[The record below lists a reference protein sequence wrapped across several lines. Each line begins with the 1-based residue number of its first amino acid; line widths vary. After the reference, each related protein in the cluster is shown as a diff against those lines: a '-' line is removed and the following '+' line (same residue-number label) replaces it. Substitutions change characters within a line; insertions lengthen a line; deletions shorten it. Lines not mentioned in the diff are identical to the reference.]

1 MEKIL
6 AFQVRETDLQKLK
19 GISASMRIKLVV
31 IDKVDF
37 RQTVNDLLSQKKN
50 PLVEP
55 YNGQITESMLLLHEF
70 SDKRLDALL
79 KALRR
84 EQVKVD
90 FKAVTTKTNI
100 KWTVLQLFFEMEK
113 ERKYQANNSPA
124 RKSIAT

>member
-37 RQTVNDLLSQKKN
+37 RHTVNDLLSQKKN

-100 KWTVLQLFFEMEK
+100 KWTVLQLFFEIEK
-113 ERKYQANNSPA
+113 ERKAYLQMNQ
-124 RKSIAT
+124 

>member
-113 ERKYQANNSPA
+113 ERKAYLQLNQ
-124 RKSIAT
+124 

>member
-50 PLVEP
+50 PLREP

-113 ERKYQANNSPA
+113 ERKAYLQMNQ
-124 RKSIAT
+124 

>member
-6 AFQVRETDLQKLK
+6 AFQVWETDLQKLK

-113 ERKYQANNSPA
+113 ERKAYLQMNQ
-124 RKSIAT
+124 

>member
-19 GISASMRIKLVV
+19 EISASMRIKLVV
-31 IDKVDF
+31 IEKVDF

-50 PLVEP
+50 PLMEP

-113 ERKYQANNSPA
+113 ERKAYLQMNQ
-124 RKSIAT
+124 

>member
-6 AFQVRETDLQKLK
+6 TFQVRETDLQKLK
-19 GISASMRIKLVV
+19 EISASMRIKLVV

-113 ERKYQANNSPA
+113 ERKAYLQMNQ
-124 RKSIAT
+124 

>member
-19 GISASMRIKLVV
+19 EISASMRIKLVV
-31 IDKVDF
+31 IEKVDF

-113 ERKYQANNSPA
+113 ERKAYLQMNQ
-124 RKSIAT
+124 

>member
-19 GISASMRIKLVV
+19 EISASMRIKLVV
-31 IDKVDF
+31 IEKVDF
-37 RQTVNDLLSQKKN
+37 RQTINDLLSQKKN

-70 SDKRLDALL
+70 SDKRLDAFL

-113 ERKYQANNSPA
+113 ERKAYLQMNQ
-124 RKSIAT
+124 

>member
-31 IDKVDF
+31 IDKADF

-113 ERKYQANNSPA
+113 ERKAYLQMNQ
-124 RKSIAT
+124 

>member
-100 KWTVLQLFFEMEK
+100 KWTVLQLFFEMER
-113 ERKYQANNSPA
+113 ERKAHLQMNQ
-124 RKSIAT
+124 

>member
-19 GISASMRIKLVV
+19 GISDSMRIKLVV

-50 PLVEP
+50 PLMEP

-113 ERKYQANNSPA
+113 ERKAYLQMNQ
-124 RKSIAT
+124 

>member
-50 PLVEP
+50 PLMEP

-113 ERKYQANNSPA
+113 ERKAYLQMNQ
-124 RKSIAT
+124 

>member
-6 AFQVRETDLQKLK
+6 TFQVRETDLQKLK

-50 PLVEP
+50 PLMEP

-113 ERKYQANNSPA
+113 ERKAYLQMNQ
-124 RKSIAT
+124 

>member
-19 GISASMRIKLVV
+19 EISASMRIKIVV

-113 ERKYQANNSPA
+113 ERKAYLQMNQ
-124 RKSIAT
+124 

>member
-1 MEKIL
+1 MERIL
-6 AFQVRETDLQKLK
+6 TFQVRETDLQKLK
-19 GISASMRIKLVV
+19 EISASMRIKLVV

-113 ERKYQANNSPA
+113 ERNAYLQMNQ
-124 RKSIAT
+124 

>member
-37 RQTVNDLLSQKKN
+37 RQTVNNLLSQKKN

-113 ERKYQANNSPA
+113 ERKAYLQMNQ
-124 RKSIAT
+124 

>member
-1 MEKIL
+1 
-6 AFQVRETDLQKLK
+6 
-19 GISASMRIKLVV
+19 MRIKLVV

-100 KWTVLQLFFEMEK
+100 KWTVLQLFFEI
-113 ERKYQANNSPA
+113 NNYINSYLH
-124 RKSIAT
+124 INQ

>member
-19 GISASMRIKLVV
+19 EISASMRIKLVV

-50 PLVEP
+50 PIVEP

-113 ERKYQANNSPA
+113 ERKAYLQMNQ
-124 RKSIAT
+124 

>member
-55 YNGQITESMLLLHEF
+55 
-70 SDKRLDALL
+70 
-79 KALRR
+79 
-84 EQVKVD
+84 
-90 FKAVTTKTNI
+90 
-100 KWTVLQLFFEMEK
+100 
-113 ERKYQANNSPA
+113 
-124 RKSIAT
+124 

>member
-55 YNGQITESMLLLHEF
+55 YNGQITASMLILHEF

-79 KALRR
+79 KALRG
-84 EQVKVD
+84 EQVRVD

-113 ERKYQANNSPA
+113 ERKAYLQMNQ
-124 RKSIAT
+124 

>member
-50 PLVEP
+50 PIVEP

-113 ERKYQANNSPA
+113 ERKAYLQMNQ
-124 RKSIAT
+124 

>member
-37 RQTVNDLLSQKKN
+37 RQTVNDLLSHKKN

-113 ERKYQANNSPA
+113 ERKAYLQMNQ
-124 RKSIAT
+124 

>member
-19 GISASMRIKLVV
+19 EISASMRIKLVV

-113 ERKYQANNSPA
+113 ERNAYLQMNQ
-124 RKSIAT
+124 

>member
-1 MEKIL
+1 MEQIL

-19 GISASMRIKLVV
+19 GISACMRIKLVV

-37 RQTVNDLLSQKKN
+37 RQTVNDLLSQKKS

-113 ERKYQANNSPA
+113 ERKAYLQMNQ
-124 RKSIAT
+124 

>member
-1 MEKIL
+1 MERIL
-6 AFQVRETDLQKLK
+6 TFQVRETDLQKLK

-113 ERKYQANNSPA
+113 ERKAYLQMNQ
-124 RKSIAT
+124 

>member
-19 GISASMRIKLVV
+19 EISASMRIKLVV

-37 RQTVNDLLSQKKN
+37 RQTVNDLLSQKRN

-55 YNGQITESMLLLHEF
+55 YTGKITESMLLFHNF
-70 SDKRLDALL
+70 SDKRLDTML
-79 KALRR
+79 KVLRR

-90 FKAVTTKTNI
+90 YKAVTTETNI
-100 KWTVLQLFFEMEK
+100 KWTILQLYFEMEK
-113 ERKYQANNSPA
+113 ERNAYLQMNQ
-124 RKSIAT
+124 

>member
-100 KWTVLQLFFEMEK
+100 KSTVLQLFLEMEK
-113 ERKYQANNSPA
+113 ERKAYLQMNQ
-124 RKSIAT
+124 

>member
-50 PLVEP
+50 ALVEP

-113 ERKYQANNSPA
+113 ERKAYLQM
-124 RKSIAT
+124 TQ

>member
-113 ERKYQANNSPA
+113 ERKG
-124 RKSIAT
+124 RKKRKRD

>member
-50 PLVEP
+50 SLVEP

-113 ERKYQANNSPA
+113 ERKAYLQMNQ
-124 RKSIAT
+124 

>member
-6 AFQVRETDLQKLK
+6 AFQVREADLQKLK

-113 ERKYQANNSPA
+113 ERKAYLQMNQ
-124 RKSIAT
+124 

>member
-31 IDKVDF
+31 INKVDF

-100 KWTVLQLFFEMEK
+100 KWTVLQLFFEMER
-113 ERKYQANNSPA
+113 ERKAYLQMNQ
-124 RKSIAT
+124 

>member
-37 RQTVNDLLSQKKN
+37 RQTVNDQLSQKKN

-113 ERKYQANNSPA
+113 ERKAYLQMNQ
-124 RKSIAT
+124 

>member
-37 RQTVNDLLSQKKN
+37 RQTVNDLLSQKRN
-50 PLVEP
+50 TLVEP
-55 YNGQITESMLLLHEF
+55 YTGKITESMLLFHNF
-70 SDKRLDALL
+70 SDKRLDTML
-79 KALRR
+79 KVLRR

-90 FKAVTTKTNI
+90 YKAVTTETNI
-100 KWTVLQLFFEMEK
+100 KWTILQLYFEMEK
-113 ERKYQANNSPA
+113 ERNAYLQMNQ
-124 RKSIAT
+124 

>member
-55 YNGQITESMLLLHEF
+55 YNGQITESMLLLHGF

-84 EQVKVD
+84 ERVKVD

-113 ERKYQANNSPA
+113 ERKAYLQMNQ
-124 RKSIAT
+124 

>member
-1 MEKIL
+1 MERIL
-6 AFQVRETDLQKLK
+6 TFQVRETDLQKLK
-19 GISASMRIKLVV
+19 EISASMRIKLVV

-100 KWTVLQLFFEMEK
+100 KWTVLQLFFEMER
-113 ERKYQANNSPA
+113 ERKAYLQMNQ
-124 RKSIAT
+124 

>member
-19 GISASMRIKLVV
+19 GISDSMRIKLVV

-113 ERKYQANNSPA
+113 ERKAYLQMNQ
-124 RKSIAT
+124 

>member
-37 RQTVNDLLSQKKN
+37 RQTVNNLLSQKKN

-100 KWTVLQLFFEMEK
+100 KWTVLQLFFEMER
-113 ERKYQANNSPA
+113 ERKAYLQMNQ
-124 RKSIAT
+124 